1 MIFLSTTAKELH
13 HHVKLNKS
21 FQSDP
26 EWWAIF
32 LLRWN
37 GVGMMSSICRHPHS
51 VLITS
56 DASGGWGCGAYSSSN
71 LWFQAQWPECWSS
84 VHITVK
90 ELVPIIIVVAC
101 ALWGDLWRGATVLCR
116 CDNAAVVS
124 IVNSGSS
131 KDALVMHLMRSLFF
145 IVAVNGISLY
155 AQHIPGKYN
164 NAADAL
170 SRNHISLFHQQVPSA
185 AALPTPIPPR
195 TMADLGTKP
204 ARLDIAEL
212 EKSVLMYFSKD
223 LAPST
228 QRTYK
233 SAQDR
238 CHENI
243 HTP

>member
-13 HHVKLNKS
+13 HHIRLNKS
-21 FQSDP
+21 FQSDL

-32 LLRWN
+32 LPRWN
-37 GVGMMSSICRHPHS
+37 GVGMMSSICRRPHS

-56 DASGGWGCGAYSSSN
+56 DASGGWGCGAYSSAN

-84 VHITVK
+84 VHITAK
-90 ELVPIIIVVAC
+90 ELVPIVVAC
-101 ALWGDLWRGATVLCR
+101 ALWGDQWRGATVLCR

-145 IVAVNGISLY
+145 IAAVNGISLY
-155 AQHIPGKYN
+155 AQHIPGKHN

-185 AALPTPIPPR
+185 AALPTPIPP
-195 TMADLGTKP
+195 
-204 ARLDIAEL
+204 EL
-212 EKSVLMYFSKD
+212 WQILVLSQPDWTSRSWRNQFSCIF
-223 LAPST
+223 
-228 QRTYK
+228 R
-233 SAQDR
+233 R
-238 CHENI
+238 V
-243 HTP
+243 